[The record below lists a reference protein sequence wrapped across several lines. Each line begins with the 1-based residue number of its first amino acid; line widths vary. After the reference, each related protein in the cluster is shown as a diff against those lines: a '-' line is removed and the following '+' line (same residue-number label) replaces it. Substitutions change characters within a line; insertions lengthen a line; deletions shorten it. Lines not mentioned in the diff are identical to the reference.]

1 MKIISVIGS
10 PRKEGASSKVA
21 SGLIQHFE
29 NQGNDIK
36 EYHLNSL
43 NIHGCQECFHCRN
56 NKADVCVVKDDLSE
70 ILESVKETDLLVVS
84 TPVFY
89 ADISAQMKC
98 FIDRTWS
105 YYAKTGMSADHLP
118 RNRSLVFILS
128 YGYADANIYD
138 SLYEKFTRYFK
149 MFGFDHCYLIKA
161 YGAQYHT
168 PEIMNEPEV
177 KSLIDA
183 IVPKIKSIH
192 KS

>member
-21 SGLIQHFE
+21 SGLIKHFE
-29 NQGNDIK
+29 NQGNEIN
-36 EYHLNSL
+36 EYSLNSL
-43 NIHGCQECFHCRN
+43 HIRGCQECFHCRN
-56 NKADVCVVKDDLSE
+56 NKTDVCAVKDDLSE
-70 ILESVKETDLLVVS
+70 ILESAKSTDLLVIS
-84 TPVFY
+84 TPVLY
-89 ADISAQMKC
+89 ADISSQLKC

-138 SLYEKFTRYFK
+138 SLYEKYKRYFN

-168 PEIMNEPEV
+168 PEIMNESEV
-177 KSLIDA
+177 KRLIDT
-183 IVPKIKSIH
+183 IVPEIKSIH
-192 KS
+192 K